1 MGIILAEGRLKMGHG
16 ISNGLVAA
24 LRGDFDCA
32 KKRGNGAAVINLA
45 FGHSETSSWAYQVVE
60 GSAAFPISQVETWM
74 RVTGGG
80 HLVRWMAAQA
90 DSVLVMKPKSDVNLG
105 SAHKAV
111 QAFAG
116 FLGRVASATDPAGPS
131 GRRVSREEAAEV
143 YARSVQAA
151 SVILSVGERMRQA
164 AFGDGRCD
172 SLAESFSQSPE
183 APEATPPRGN
193 AASPGCDPGASLGGT
208 R

>member
-1 MGIILAEGRLKMGHG
+1 MSSG
-16 ISNGLVAA
+16 ISNGLVSA
-24 LRGDFDCA
+24 LRGDFDAA

-90 DSVLVMKPKSDVNLG
+90 DSVLVMKPKADVTLG

-111 QAFAG
+111 QAFSG
-116 FLGRVASATDPAGPS
+116 FLGRVAMATDPGGPS
-131 GRRVSREEAAEV
+131 GRRVTREEAAEV
-143 YARSVQAA
+143 YARAVQAA
-151 SVILSVGERMRQA
+151 SVILSVGERMRQT
-164 AFGDGRCD
+164 AFGDGRCG
-172 SLAESFSQSPE
+172 SLEETVSHSPE
-183 APEATPPRGN
+183 APEADPPV
-193 AASPGCDPGASLGGT
+193 CDVHGSGASLKGEGEGIGS
-208 R
+208 RV